1 MYGSALAR
9 FAGDEVGM
17 GLFLDEVRLKARD
30 HARSPVQV
38 GDSFLSPSARPSS
51 AAIPN
56 YH

>member
-1 MYGSALAR
+1 MYGSALER
-9 FAGDEVGM
+9 FAGDEVCM

>member
-1 MYGSALAR
+1 
-9 FAGDEVGM
+9 M

-38 GDSFLSPSARPSS
+38 GNFFLSPSTCPAS